1 MSDGLIPRRYAKAL
15 FKLTE
20 EKGVSTEVYEEMKT
34 VIDSFRNNPELAK
47 NIANPFL
54 PAADKTRLLIAAAG
68 ANLEDYYKGF
78 VRLVIDKKRTPWLEQ
93 MAYCYRDIY
102 REKYGIAQVLITT
115 AVSLP
120 DAEMK
125 RIRSL
130 VEKSFPKIKLEFTEK
145 VDKDIIGGF
154 VIDVDSVRM
163 DASLRNE
170 IENLRLTLLSK

>member
-20 EKGVSTEVYEEMKT
+20 ENKASGAVYAEMKT
-34 VIDSFRNNPELAK
+34 VVDSFQQNPELAK
-47 NIANPFL
+47 MIANPFL
-54 PAADKTRLLIAAAG
+54 PDADKTRLLHAAAG
-68 ANLEDYYKGF
+68 KDLEDFYKGF
-78 VRLVIDKKRTPWLEQ
+78 VRLVISKNRTPWIEQ

-102 REKYGIAQVLITT
+102 REKYNISRVCITT
-115 AVSLP
+115 AAELP
-120 DAEMK
+120 EAEMK

-130 VEKSFPKIKLEFTEK
+130 VEKSFKDTTLEFTEK
-145 VDKDIIGGF
+145 VNKDIIGGF